1 MLHEDSFWHKGNRYL
16 GNGHFTGFFK
26 GLISLIFP
34 AHTIPVSLFLLK
46 SNVRTPWAYTRDIGL
61 TIQFLQ
67 FPLTT
72 QEMDPRQCWLT
83 SIIHEPLICWHP
95 NYLLLTS
102 NVDSCCWRWFRC
114 KWLQR
119 IQFVILN
126 RELTREY

>member
-1 MLHEDSFWHKGNRYL
+1 MKT
-16 GNGHFTGFFK
+16 HFDTKVTGILEMAILLVFFK

-72 QEMDPRQCWLT
+72 QEMDPRQC
-83 SIIHEPLICWHP
+83 
-95 NYLLLTS
+95 
-102 NVDSCCWRWFRC
+102 
-114 KWLQR
+114 
-119 IQFVILN
+119 
-126 RELTREY
+126 